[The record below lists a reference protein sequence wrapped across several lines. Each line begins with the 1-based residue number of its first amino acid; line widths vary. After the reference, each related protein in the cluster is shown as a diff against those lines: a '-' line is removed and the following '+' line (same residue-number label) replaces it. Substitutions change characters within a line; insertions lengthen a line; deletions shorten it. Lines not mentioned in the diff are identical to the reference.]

1 VVVDNMNFLD
11 IIDFRH
17 ACKEFDTNKKIS
29 DENIY
34 NILEA
39 ARKSPSSF
47 GMEPWKFLVITNNKL
62 KEQIRP
68 LCWNQIQITSCS
80 HLLIVL
86 AKIEDVKPSSG
97 IPLEKFSRRD
107 MPQEKLDF
115 YIDLYSK
122 HLENTLSSDENIYSW
137 TSKQTYLA
145 VSNMMS
151 CAASL
156 KIDSCPIEG
165 FEKENLEELLNLD
178 TSKYQVS
185 IVLPF
190 GYRKNEQSTQLRLAF
205 DEVVEFIK

>member
-1 VVVDNMNFLD
+1 MNFLD
-11 IIDFRH
+11 IMDFRH
-17 ACKEFDTNKKIS
+17 ACKEFDDTKKIN
-29 DENIY
+29 DEDIHT
-34 NILEA
+34 IIQS

-47 GMEPWKFLVITNNKL
+47 GMEPWKFLVITNEKL
-62 KEQIRP
+62 KEEIRP
-68 LCWNQIQITSCS
+68 LCWNQVQITSCS
-80 HLLIVL
+80 HLVIVL
-86 AKIEDVKPSSG
+86 AKINDVKPNSG
-97 IPLEKFSRRD
+97 VPLKRFSRRD

-122 HLENTLSSDENIYSW
+122 HLSNTLSSDENIYSW

-145 VSNMMS
+145 VANMMS

-165 FEKENLEELLNLD
+165 FEKENIEKLLKLD

-190 GYRKNEQSTQLRLAF
+190 GYRKNKQSSQLRLSF

>member
-1 VVVDNMNFLD
+1 MNFLEIMD
-11 IIDFRH
+11 YRH
-17 ACKEFDTNKKIS
+17 ACKEFDSSKKIS
-29 DENIY
+29 DENIHT
-34 NILEA
+34 ILEV

-47 GMEPWKFLVITNNKL
+47 GMEPWKFLVITNEKL

-68 LCWNQIQITSCS
+68 LCWNQVQITSCS
-80 HLLIVL
+80 HLVIVL
-86 AKIEDVKPSSG
+86 AKIQDVKPQSG
-97 IPLEKFSRRD
+97 IPLKRFSRRD
-107 MPQEKLDF
+107 MPAEKLDF

-122 HLENTLSSDENIYSW
+122 HLSKTLSSDENIYSW

-145 VSNMMS
+145 VANMMS

-165 FEKENLEELLNLD
+165 FEKENLEELLELD

-190 GYRKNEQSTQLRLAF
+190 GYRKNSQSKQLRLAF